1 MVFSLAKEVDPPCFS
16 VVARANLLAALSLA
30 VTVARVTASAHLAQN
45 LRHLREAQ
53 GLTQLQIARRAGVP
67 RATWANLESGD
78 ANPTLAVLQKVAL
91 ALQVSVEEL
100 ISAPRS
106 TTRHYPA
113 GSLPLR
119 KQGTVQV
126 RKLLPDPL
134 PGMGIERMA
143 LPARARLVG
152 VPHHPGTRE
161 YLTCEQGEIELFV
174 AGERWT
180 LAPGDVVT
188 FRGDQ
193 RHSYSNPAAR
203 GEAVGYSVILF
214 AAGR

>member
-1 MVFSLAKEVDPPCFS
+1 MS
-16 VVARANLLAALSLA
+16 
-30 VTVARVTASAHLAQN
+30 ASAHLAQN

-67 RATWANLESGD
+67 RATWTNLESGE

-113 GSLPLR
+113 GALTLR
-119 KQGTVQV
+119 RQGPVTV

-134 PGMGIERMA
+134 PGLEIERMA
-143 LPARARLVG
+143 LPAKARLVG

-161 YLTCEQGEIELFV
+161 YLTCERGSIELFV
-174 AGERWT
+174 AGERW
-180 LAPGDVVT
+180 LLDPGDVVT

-193 RHSYSNPAAR
+193 RHSYLNPSAQ
-203 GEAVGYSVILF
+203 GEAIGYSIVLF